1 MSTRSAVSEKLEK
14 KYGFNFQRGT
24 HMPRGRGTVP
34 LPQAVSIVEGEPLP
48 FHDRQPN
55 CERLTPGTCVSL
67 PQGGQA
73 SPTLFDYGST
83 IWKPW
88 KNLKEETWN
97 AVWLAE
103 CGWLRR
109 LPGCMFSWLGECLT
123 GWMADDWMVGCLL
136 WLLAC
141 IGQMAMPFPSLLK
154 LSYRRPS

>member
-1 MSTRSAVSEKLEK
+1 MADVVM
-14 KYGFNFQRGT
+14 YRGRLFFLWRT
-24 HMPRGRGTVP
+24 WFSIVDAFLFFGGRGTVF

-48 FHDRQPN
+48 FHDRQLY
-55 CERLTPGTCVSL
+55 CERLTPGICVSL

-103 CGWLRR
+103 RGWLGK
-109 LPGCMFSWLGECLT
+109 LVGCMFSWLGE
-123 GWMADDWMVGCLL
+123 
-136 WLLAC
+136 
-141 IGQMAMPFPSLLK
+141 
-154 LSYRRPS
+154 